1 LRTTQRYGAASPAA
15 SCGATLTPANC
26 GAAPGP
32 PRQGNMAFR
41 PAARCAR
48 HSAPGCRALPRY
60 G

>member
-15 SCGATLTPANC
+15 SCGALPNAASC

>member
-1 LRTTQRYGAASPAA
+1 
-15 SCGATLTPANC
+15 
-26 GAAPGP
+26 
-32 PRQGNMAFR
+32 MAFR